1 MTNLKSIIPLR
12 TRVSLRRT
20 YSRWAWPRS
29 GHASPAPQHV
39 KLGVLKRYGYLD
51 GIWIESGTFLGDTT
65 RFLARTA
72 SMVYTIEPSTSLA
85 ARADARFRNRSNV
98 KVLTGLSEAVLPS
111 LLPEI
116 VGTVSFWLDGHT
128 SGGPTHLGP
137 QVTPIRE
144 ELGAIEAHLS
154 RFENTAIFV
163 DDIRGFTPNSSYV
176 GPYPPRS
183 FLVEWADRNHLNWT
197 IEHDIFG
204 AWN

>member
-1 MTNLKSIIPLR
+1 
-12 TRVSLRRT
+12 
-20 YSRWAWPRS
+20 
-29 GHASPAPQHV
+29 
-39 KLGVLKRYGYLD
+39 
-51 GIWIESGTFLGDTT
+51 
-65 RFLARTA
+65 
-72 SMVYTIEPSTSLA
+72 VYTIEPSTSLA
-85 ARADARFRNRSNV
+85 ARADSRFRNRSNV
-98 KVLTGLSEAVLPS
+98 KVLTGLSEDVLPA
-111 LLPEI
+111 LLPKI
-116 VGTVSFWLDGHT
+116 TGTVSFWLDGHT

-163 DDIRGFTPNSSYV
+163 DDIRGFAPNTNWV

-197 IEHDIFG
+197 IEHDIFA